1 MRIPSSGDKHED
13 ELKDIGPDDRL
24 DPPHRGVEHTDD
36 EQGNAGAVHVE
47 ASDLAERSGM
57 SFFCLHGIFAHLH
70 ILLLAFL
77 FVGLLRRLCNKIAHI
92 LSVQTKIYDTTCSSA
107 RAGR

>member
-36 EQGNAGAVHVE
+36 EQSNAGAVHVKT
-47 ASDLAERSGM
+47 SDLVGRSVINVI
-57 SFFCLHGIFAHLH
+57 LLPPQGILAHLH
-70 ILLLAFL
+70 ILLVAFC
-77 FVGLLRRLCNKIAHI
+77 LLVC
-92 LSVQTKIYDTTCSSA
+92 
-107 RAGR
+107 